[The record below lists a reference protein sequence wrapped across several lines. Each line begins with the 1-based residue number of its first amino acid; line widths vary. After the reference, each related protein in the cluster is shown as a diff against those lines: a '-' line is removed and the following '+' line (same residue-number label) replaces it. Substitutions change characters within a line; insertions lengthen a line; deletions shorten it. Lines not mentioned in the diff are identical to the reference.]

1 MGFSAQKY
9 RKDQQ
14 ERPWNIHP
22 VWRGIGC
29 VVILLIPIMAWYAAS
44 LFLQTNTRIHLSSDL
59 TKPITLPYSQI
70 SEVDR
75 IVASFNHYTVTH
87 NLIVSQFL
95 FTAFFMFIGFGIL
108 SLIYAIMF
116 KAVGP
121 SRYGPFDVP
130 PDVMRK

>member
-9 RKDQQ
+9 RK
-14 ERPWNIHP
+14 ERKEKPWQIHP

-29 VVILLIPIMAWYAAS
+29 VVILLIPIMAWYAAT
-44 LFLQTNTRIHLSSDL
+44 LFLQTNTKIHLSNDL
-59 TKPITLPYSQI
+59 SKPITLPYSQI
-70 SEVDR
+70 QELDR
-75 IVASFNHYTVTH
+75 IVASINHYTVSH
-87 NLIVSQFL
+87 NLVVSQFL
-95 FTAFFMFIGFGIL
+95 FTIFFMFIGFGIL
-108 SLIYAIMF
+108 SLVYAIMF